1 VHVSRNFMDRCSKS
15 PARVLLAAACL
26 SFGVAAPALAQCDIY
41 RLDVPDFDQ
50 RREADSG
57 ILGLPNNGSVHCGP
71 TGAMNW
77 LAYITNHG
85 YPEVLS
91 GARDWQSNSHY
102 NTVTSLINWLGTMMN
117 TVTGTTPAN
126 QGIGLTDWLEMTS
139 PGNFTVSVSSALGS
153 YAPTPEEIYEAMSA
167 GALVSFGTQ
176 HWTATPSSIS
186 VGMDGEVIA
195 LPERYVRKDGGHVV
209 SVNRV
214 TDACSETPRVWFRDP
229 AGFDGPD
236 KFTQGQFVTQYLD
249 TFPVEGN
256 YAGSANSSVVQR
268 TMYRFVNEEN
278 PEKFSSIA
286 SLVSIM
292 PLAGLS
298 ANAQQGTIDMINLH
312 RADNFVPRPTTT
324 HSAPG
329 NASIL
334 GMKFLPHLGAAVVM
348 TRTGFNSG
356 TLYRFRLGDGSFER
370 LASISSPGD
379 MTVGLEGEIYV
390 ASAQSGGVHVVLG
403 DGSVRFI
410 RTQITP
416 GAIAYDDAARA
427 LLVLDPASRTIAELS
442 VIPATGKVTR
452 TVVRPLPPNVVLSG
466 GVSMNGWAFRG
477 GVSVAVSD
485 ATGVVLLN
493 RASTGAWVI
502 DPAGKIQIASP
513 RNVQVAGQGR
523 VRLTSNGIAMEFVK
537 SPNGQWTNNTRAKFA
552 GMSVGSIFQVST
564 GRISE
569 GDLQPDVQHD
579 DPDSFPVGEAD
590 PTNGRWR

>member
-1 VHVSRNFMDRCSKS
+1 MRVSRNFMIRYSHS
-15 PARVLLAAACL
+15 PARLLLAAACL
-26 SFGVAAPALAQCDIY
+26 SLGVAAPALAQCDVY

-50 RREADSG
+50 RREAASG
-57 ILGLPNNGSVHCGP
+57 ILGLPNNGSLHCGP

-85 YPEVLS
+85 YPEVLA
-91 GARDWQSNSHY
+91 GARDWQSNAHY

-117 TVTGTTPAN
+117 TVTGTTPSN

-167 GALVSFGTQ
+167 GALVSLGTQ

-186 VGMDGEVIA
+186 VGADGEVIA
-195 LPERYVRKDGGHVV
+195 LPERYVRKEGGHVV
-209 SVNRV
+209 SVNRI
-214 TDACSETPRVWFRDP
+214 TDGCSDLPRVWFRDP

-236 KFTQGQFVTQYLD
+236 KFTQAPFVTQYLD
-249 TFPVEGN
+249 TFPVAGN
-256 YAGSANSSVVQR
+256 YAGSANSPVVQR

-298 ANAQQGTIDMINLH
+298 ADAQQGTIQVINLH
-312 RADNFVPRPTTT
+312 RADNFAVREIAPF
-324 HSAPG
+324 SVPG
-329 NASIL
+329 NERIL

-348 TRTGFNSG
+348 TRSGFNTG

-370 LASISSPGD
+370 LASVPSPGH
-379 MTVGLEGEIYV
+379 MEVGLEGEIYFG
-390 ASAQSGGVHVVLG
+390 SPGTRGVHVRSHN
-403 DGSVRFI
+403 GSSHFI
-410 RTQITP
+410 RTPTAV
-416 GAIAYDDAARA
+416 GALAYDDAARA
-427 LLVLDPASRTIAELS
+427 LLVLDPSSRTLAELS
-442 VIPATGKVTR
+442 VIPATGKLTR
-452 TVVRPLPPNVVLSG
+452 TVVRQLPPNVVLSG
-466 GVSMNGWAFRG
+466 DVSMNGWSFRG
-477 GVSVAVSD
+477 GVSVAVAD
-485 ATGVVLLN
+485 ASGVVLLN
-493 RASTGAWVI
+493 RTPNGAWVL

-513 RNVQVAGQGR
+513 SNVQVTGQGR
-523 VRLTSNGIAMEFVK
+523 VRLTSNNIAMEFVK

-552 GMSVGSIFQVST
+552 GMHVGSIFQVST
-564 GRISE
+564 GRFSD
-569 GDLQPDVQHD
+569 GDMQLDIPRD
-579 DPDSFPVGEAD
+579 DPDSFPQGEVD